1 MVHEALTLC
10 ALCILQQR
18 CYSNT
23 IMKCSNP
30 RTFLFIFVAAAIC
43 APCKAQTNGNSNVH
57 IQPAQTN
64 EISPPFSVEVSTS
77 ERAKRIEFRSE
88 SQMTPED
95 RRLVADAASMIQKMA
110 DVEGIEFNRDKWN
123 SQQMIC
129 PALPDHIFL
138 LFTHNGGV
146 GDVSEFSAAISRSRV
161 GHVRIVPIQRR
172 GYSLFSGAPINAMT
186 ISTFNQIRAD
196 ERSNESRDWLT
207 TGLCYAALSGAH
219 LDISPATEKQ
229 EDDQTF
235 GLTTPIIQVLG
246 RGGVI
251 IHFVVAAST
260 PHPMEWTLEFD
271 VKGKLLKATDTPA
284 SFRVVQT
291 DIPATQILPDKK

>member
-1 MVHEALTLC
+1 
-10 ALCILQQR
+10 
-18 CYSNT
+18 
-23 IMKCSNP
+23 
-30 RTFLFIFVAAAIC
+30 
-43 APCKAQTNGNSNVH
+43 
-57 IQPAQTN
+57 
-64 EISPPFSVEVSTS
+64 
-77 ERAKRIEFRSE
+77 
-88 SQMTPED
+88 MTPED

-110 DVEGIEFNRDKWN
+110 DIEGIEFNVDKWT

-161 GHVRIVPIQRR
+161 SRVRIVPIQRR
-172 GYSLFSGAPINAMT
+172 GYSLFSGTPINAMT

-196 ERSNESRDWLT
+196 DRSNESRDWLT

-219 LDISPATEKQ
+219 LDTSPVREKQ
-229 EDDQTF
+229 EDEQTF
-235 GLTTPIIQVLG
+235 GLTTPMIQILS
-246 RGGVI
+246 RGGAI

-260 PHPMEWTLEFD
+260 PHPSEWTLEFD
-271 VKGKLLKATDTPA
+271 AKGKLLRATDTPA

-291 DIPATQILPDKK
+291 DIPATQILPDGK